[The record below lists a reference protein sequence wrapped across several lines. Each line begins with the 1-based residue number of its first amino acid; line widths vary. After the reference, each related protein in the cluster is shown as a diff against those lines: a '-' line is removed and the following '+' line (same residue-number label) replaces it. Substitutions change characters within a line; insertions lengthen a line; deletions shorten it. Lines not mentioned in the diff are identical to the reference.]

1 MCEAYTPMICKKCG
15 MSHHYPAKTPNTTQL
30 PDWHCS
36 AKKRPKCGM
45 EARQNGGQFSTL
57 RRYRG
62 KPWTLASC
70 WCSRP
75 RSGCGNAKPR
85 RSGKPAWKPPK
96 RPQGVRT
103 GETLVTYRQ
112 GLKTLYGRFGA
123 SMDVSKADYMIGVDM
138 ARRGFSPDQI
148 GQAIEQASP
157 ELPTRKAGHEA
168 DYVARTVKAVFN
180 HPEVVK
186 QEQAKEAQQ
195 RSNKRER
202 DSCPSL
208 GL

>member
-36 AKKRPKCGM
+36 AKKRPTCGM

-138 ARRGFSPDQI
+138 ARRGFGPDQI
-148 GQAIEQASP
+148 GQAIEQAARSCRP
-157 ELPTRKAGHEA
+157 ARQAMVTIQVPPLVAKSLKINELRRAWS
-168 DYVARTVKAVFN
+168 R
-180 HPEVVK
+180 
-186 QEQAKEAQQ
+186 AKPCI
-195 RSNKRER
+195 SR
-202 DSCPSL
+202 DSAEFGGESVVFF
-208 GL
+208 